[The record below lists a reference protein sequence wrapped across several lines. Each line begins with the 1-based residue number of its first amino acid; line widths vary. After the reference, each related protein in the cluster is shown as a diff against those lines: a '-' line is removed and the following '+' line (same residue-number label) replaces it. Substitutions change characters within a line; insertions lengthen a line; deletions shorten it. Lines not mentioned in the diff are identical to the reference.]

1 MSTLNV
7 NALNITE
14 KLKLPNYTTT
24 QRDALTP
31 ELGLLI
37 FNTTEET
44 VEIYNGTEWTA
55 ATGKPLQQ
63 FSKTFNY
70 TGDIQSF
77 VVPAETTEITAYV
90 WGPGGGAEGDT
101 NTRGGAGGFTA
112 GTINTTNGGTL
123 KIVVG
128 GGGGPGTQNNGSGGG
143 YSGVFTSSWGGTNA
157 GTDLAAAI
165 LIAGGGGGSGNSST
179 GSNHGGGAGGGLTGQ
194 QGNPSGSGGAGGT
207 QTSGGSYVQSGG
219 GSCTGGTQC
228 SGNTLRG
235 GVACGGAQ
243 TGAAVGWPGLIYGGN
258 WGSAAG
264 GNGCNAGGG
273 GAGYYGGAGGGGSP
287 NGGNGGG
294 GSGYVGGHPSY
305 PVSNSNTYTGNG
317 STPPTEATGNSFYSS
332 GVGVGG
338 VYNTDAGGNGNHIG
352 GHGMVVFIYEAENA
366 VN

>member
-14 KLKLPNYTTT
+14 KLKLPTYTTT

-31 ELGLLI
+31 EVGLLI
-37 FNTTEET
+37 YNSTEET
-44 VEIYNGTEWTA
+44 VEIYDGTEWGA
-55 ATGKPLQQ
+55 ATGQPLIQ

-70 TGDIQSF
+70 TGQIQSF
-77 VVPAETTEITAYV
+77 VVPAETVEVTAYI
-90 WGPGGGAEGDT
+90 WGPGGGSEADT
-101 NTRGGAGGFTA
+101 NTRGGAGGYTA

-143 YSGVFTSSWGGTNA
+143 YSGVFTSSWGGTNE
-157 GTDLAAAI
+157 GTDHGASI
-165 LIAGGGGGSGNSST
+165 LIAGGGGGAANSST
-179 GSNHGGGAGGGLTGQ
+179 GSNHGGGAGGGLSGQ
-194 QGNPSGSGGAGGT
+194 KGNPSGSGGNGGS
-207 QTSGGSYVQSGG
+207 QTGGGSYSQTGG

-243 TGAAVGWPGLIYGGN
+243 TGAAVGWPGRIYGGN

-305 PVSNSNTYTGNG
+305 PVSNANTYTGNG
-317 STPPTEATGNSFYSS
+317 QTPASEATGSSFYTN
-332 GVGVGG
+332 GIAQGGTYNQNVG
-338 VYNTDAGGNGNHIG
+338 NNGNHIG
-352 GHGMVVFIYEAENA
+352 GHGMVVFVYSAIAA

>member
-7 NALNITE
+7 NALNVTE
-14 KLKLPNYTTT
+14 KLKLPTFTTT
-24 QRDALTP
+24 ERDAIQNP
-31 ELGLLI
+31 ETGTLI
-37 FNTTEET
+37 YNSTDDE
-44 VEIYNGTEWTA
+44 VQIYNGTEWGEA
-55 ATGKPLQQ
+55 AGVQLQT
-63 FSKTFNY
+63 FSKTYNY
-70 TGDIQSF
+70 TGQIQTF
-77 VVPAETTEITAYV
+77 NIPTETTEVTAYV

-101 NTRGGAGGFTA
+101 NTRGGAGGFTQ
-112 GTINTTNGGTL
+112 GVINTANGGSL

-128 GGGGPGTQNNGSGGG
+128 GAGGPGRQNNGSGGG

-157 GTDLAAAI
+157 STDHSAAI
-165 LIAGGGGGSGNSST
+165 LIAGGGGGSGNSSS
-179 GSNHGGGAGGGLTGQ
+179 GSAHGGGAGGGLTGQ
-194 QGNPSGSGGAGGT
+194 KGNPSPSGGNPGG

-235 GVACGGAQ
+235 GVACGGGEG
-243 TGAAVGWPGLIYGGN
+243 TGGIGWPGTIYGGV

-305 PVSNSNTYTGNG
+305 PVSNANTYAGNG
-317 STPPTEATGNSFYSS
+317 EAVSSEGTANQFYTS
-332 GVGVGG
+332 GIAQGG
-338 VYNTDAGGNGNHIG
+338 ANGTDRGAGQHYG
-352 GHGMVVFIYEAENA
+352 GHGMIVIVYDAEQA
-366 VN
+366 VL